1 MLEDIK
7 EELDGIK
14 NETIKTDLSKKAFI
28 KEIKSGFGEKIKN
41 NPDTVVVIKPS
52 RMKRF
57 GEFLSKIFDKI

>member
-14 NETIKTDLSKKAFI
+14 NETIKTELSKKAFI
-28 KEIKSGFGEKIKN
+28 RELKTGLGEKIKN
-41 NPDTVVVIKPS
+41 NPDSVVVIKPS